1 MKRRVV
7 ITGMGA
13 VTPVGNSVE
22 EMWEALLAGK
32 NGIDFLK
39 SVDISKLKVKIG
51 GEVKNLDIEK
61 YMSAKEARRIDR
73 CVILGL
79 IAAQEAYQQ
88 AKLEEAEIDN
98 YRFGTF
104 VTSGIGGIN
113 TIFQQSQV
121 TIEKGADRISPFFI
135 PSSIINLVG
144 GNIAIKYHAKG
155 PNLPVVTACSSGND
169 SIGYAFRMIRDNYI
183 DIAFAGGAEAPIGEL
198 ALGGFANMRAL
209 CSNNDPNAA
218 SIPFDKRRSGFVIA
232 EGAGVL
238 ILEEYEHAKRRG
250 AKIYGEI
257 IGYGVTCDAY
267 HITAPDE
274 TAEGII
280 RAIKLALED
289 AEILPDA
296 VDYINAHGTSTP
308 YNDRLETL
316 AFKNVFK
323 DHAYKLNIS
332 STKSMTG
339 HALGACGAIEAI
351 ITALA
356 VRENVVPPTINYQE
370 ADEECDLNYTPNTTV
385 EREIHYALNNNVGF
399 GGQNSVLV
407 FKKYTEE

>member
-7 ITGMGA
+7 ITGLGA
-13 VTPVGNSVE
+13 VTPVGNTVA
-22 EMWEALLAGK
+22 EMWKSLLAGK
-32 NGIDFLK
+32 NGIDFIK
-39 SVDISKLKVKIG
+39 AIDVSNLKVKIA
-51 GEVKNLDIEK
+51 GEVKNLDIEN

-113 TIFQQSQV
+113 TIFQQSLV
-121 TIEKGADRISPFFI
+121 AIEKGPDRISPFFI

-144 GNIAIKYHAKG
+144 GNIAIKYQAKG

-169 SIGYAFRMIRDNYI
+169 SIGYAYRMIRDNYL
-183 DIAFAGGAEAPIGEL
+183 DLAFAGGAEAPIGEL

-209 CSNNDPNAA
+209 CTNNDPNAA

-257 IGYGVTCDAY
+257 IGYGSTCDAF

-280 RAIKLALED
+280 RAINLALKD
-289 AEILPDA
+289 AEILPDV

-308 YNDRLETL
+308 YNDRLETI
-316 AFKNVFK
+316 AFKHVFQ
-323 DHAYKLNIS
+323 DHAYQLNIS
-332 STKSMTG
+332 STKSMIG

-351 ITALA
+351 ITTLT
-356 VRENVVPPTINYQE
+356 VREDAIPPTINYQKV
-370 ADEECDLNYTPNTTV
+370 DEDCDLNYTPNTKV
-385 EREIHYALNNNVGF
+385 ERKINYALNNNVGF

-407 FKKYTEE
+407 FKKYAEE